1 MFFVHAND
9 ISPCFSFTQMKCS
22 CKIALGDLTCPWPY
36 RRWRARRRTSIPARS
51 RFQTPVFSG
60 AIVGFTRIRESMAH
74 GTHRFEG
81 GGPHQVDLTAL
92 VAGAEE
98 RMGAGLGAP
107 VDCGQGRRLRCGPQ
121 WRGGRTSMAAA
132 RRLRWRIE
140 GVRTGRRRRTPGRAP
155 DRRGGGGGL
164 GGTRRGGGLGV
175 GRTGW
180 LRILGSRWRRRL
192 LRGPQRRGGRTS
204 LAAAPMA
211 DRWVAHGAGAADCG

>member
-1 MFFVHAND
+1 
-9 ISPCFSFTQMKCS
+9 
-22 CKIALGDLTCPWPY
+22 
-36 RRWRARRRTSIPARS
+36 
-51 RFQTPVFSG
+51 
-60 AIVGFTRIRESMAH
+60 MAH